1 MNRQTGTIWVFSVY
15 CPEGV
20 GSSNAAPGLSG
31 ATFMYKA
38 IKSVDDGETW
48 SEPIDI
54 TPKVK
59 KPEWSAGSPGPGKGI
74 QMRSGRLIIPRYYAD
89 SLTLIDRDIREGKI
103 LLTRPPM

>member
-1 MNRQTGTIWVFSVY
+1 
-15 CPEGV
+15 
-20 GSSNAAPGLSG
+20 
-31 ATFMYKA
+31 MYKA